1 MFERFTQRTILTI
14 MLAQEESRRL
24 GHNFVGAEQLLLGL
38 IATKYGAASTALAS
52 CGVSLGAAR
61 TEVEKLTGRG
71 DGKLTEGIPFS
82 SQAKRMLESAWEEAK
97 LLEHNYIGTEHLLMG
112 LIREGDTIIASKVL
126 KSLNV
131 ELPNLRSQ
139 LEYAMLEA
147 AEPFE
152 EPLLKRLFDRLF
164 GIRKEFSTTTIK
176 VLNLAENLGKT
187 SSHRCLGSEQIL
199 LAILQGPENK
209 AGTILREVG
218 VTVDKVNDHMKPA
231 ACSFPGDPA
240 TKVIYTPR
248 ALRIIAEAYA
258 EAHESKQVPMPADY
272 LLLAILEQSSGLAK
286 RVLDDF
292 NVDSAKLRT
301 ELLKRLA
308 NK

>member
-1 MFERFTQRTILTI
+1 MTI

-52 CGVSLGAAR
+52 CGVSLSAAR

-187 SSHRCLGSEQIL
+187 SGHRCVGSEQIL

-209 AGTILREVG
+209 AGAILSEVG
-218 VTVDKVNDHMKPA
+218 VTIDKVNDHIKHAA
-231 ACSFPGDPA
+231 ACVFPGDTG

-248 ALRIIAEAYA
+248 ALRIIGEAYV
-258 EAHESKQVPMPADY
+258 EAHESKQLPMPADY
-272 LLLAILEQSSGLAK
+272 LLLAILEQNSGLAK